1 MCLVGLGV
9 GAGDVVRA
17 AGETVGRGGTGV
29 SAVSG
34 CGGFGAGAGA
44 AICGMGVGL
53 VVPEAGGVGT
63 GAGPCAGLIG
73 GIGPPELGTGTGPCA
88 GPIWGIGPPELG
100 TGAERFALSTVA
112 AGVDCGAAAPP
123 TFVSARTE
131 LGTTAKAIPNTIVT
145 AERSAVLRW
154 AVRLKGA
161 ISATGGRCRSA
172 ATQTYVTC
180 RVDTRAATRFP
191 KRDDK
196 CCASARPLT
205 MPRHD

>member
-29 SAVSG
+29 GAAPG
-34 CGGFGAGAGA
+34 CGCFGAGAGA
-44 AICGMGVGL
+44 AICGMGVGP

-88 GPIWGIGPPELG
+88 SPSWGIGPPELG

-131 LGTTAKAIPNTIVT
+131 MGTTAKPIPHTIVT

-154 AVRLKGA
+154 AVRLRA
-161 ISATGGRCRSA
+161 VISASGGSLSKRREP
-172 ATQTYVTC
+172 TTC
-180 RVDTRAATRFP
+180 HSVGLML
-191 KRDDK
+191 
-196 CCASARPLT
+196 PLT
-205 MPRHD
+205 AARLSR

>member
-17 AGETVGRGGTGV
+17 AGAKVGRGGAGV
-29 SAVSG
+29 GAASG
-34 CGGFGAGAGA
+34 CGDFGAGAGA
-44 AICGMGVGL
+44 AICGMGVGP

-88 GPIWGIGPPELG
+88 SPSWGIGPPELG

-131 LGTTAKAIPNTIVT
+131 KETTAKANPNAIAMRGT
-145 AERSAVLRW
+145 AERSAVMRW
-154 AVRLKGA
+154 AVRLRA
-161 ISATGGRCRSA
+161 VISAPEGRCRSA
-172 ATQTYVTC
+172 ANLPHVT
-180 RVDTRAATRFP
+180 VSD
-191 KRDDK
+191 
-196 CCASARPLT
+196 
-205 MPRHD
+205 